1 MNAPLFRRTAMAALF
16 LAGAVVFS
24 PARSYGQEASESSRK
39 VLNRVSPECPEIARR
54 MRIAGVVKA
63 EVLVTPNGTVKN
75 IAIKGG
81 HPLLVQA
88 AQMAILKWKWEP
100 APHETRELLE
110 IKFNNPD

>member
-1 MNAPLFRRTAMAALF
+1 MNTPFFRRTAMTALF

-24 PARSYGQEASESSRK
+24 PARSHGQEASESSRK

-63 EVLVTPNGTVKN
+63 EVVVTPNGTVKN

-81 HPLLVQA
+81 HPLLAQA
-88 AQMAILKWKWEP
+88 AQMALLKWKWEP
-100 APHETRELLE
+100 TPHETREVLE
-110 IKFNNPD
+110 VKCMNSD

>member
-1 MNAPLFRRTAMAALF
+1 MNTPLFRRTAITALF
-16 LAGAVVFS
+16 LVGAVVLS
-24 PARSYGQEASESSRK
+24 PARSYGQEVSEGSRK
-39 VLNRVSPECPEIARR
+39 VLNRFIPQCPEIARR

-63 EVLVTPNGTVKN
+63 EVLVSPNGTVKN
-75 IAIKGG
+75 VEIKGG
-81 HPLLVQA
+81 HPLLAQA

>member
-1 MNAPLFRRTAMAALF
+1 MTVLF

-24 PARSYGQEASESSRK
+24 PAPSYGQEVSEGSRK
-39 VLNRVSPECPEIARR
+39 VLNRVSPQCPEIARR

-63 EVLVTPNGTVKN
+63 EVLVSPNGTVKN
-75 IAIKGG
+75 VEIKGG
-81 HPLLVQA
+81 HPLLAQA

-100 APHETRELLE
+100 APQETRELLE

>member
-1 MNAPLFRRTAMAALF
+1 MNTSLFKRTAMTALF
-16 LAGAVVFS
+16 LAGAAVFS
-24 PARSYGQEASESSRK
+24 PARFYGQEASESSRK

-63 EVLVTPNGTVKN
+63 EVLVTANGTVKN

-81 HPLLVQA
+81 HPLLAKA

-100 APHETRELLE
+100 TPHETRELLE
-110 IKFNNPD
+110 IRFNNPD

>member
-1 MNAPLFRRTAMAALF
+1 MNTRVFRGIATTALF
-16 LAGAVVFS
+16 LAGALVLS
-24 PARSYGQEASESSRK
+24 PARSYGQEARESSRK

-81 HPLLVQA
+81 HPLLAKA

-100 APHETRELLE
+100 TPHETRELLE
-110 IKFNNPD
+110 IRFNNPD

>member
-1 MNAPLFRRTAMAALF
+1 M
-16 LAGAVVFS
+16 
-24 PARSYGQEASESSRK
+24 
-39 VLNRVSPECPEIARR
+39 NRVSPESPEIARR

-63 EVLVTPNGTVKN
+63 EVLVSPNGTVKN
-75 IAIKGG
+75 VEIKGG
-81 HPLLVQA
+81 HPGHPVLAQA